1 MKNCVN
7 ILRARGIII
16 NKIKVIDSNYVNL
29 KLEVH
34 AAELVHYFEVTFDFK
49 NREILFVD
57 SVDSLGDSEA
67 GNIIISAGHDL
78 FKNNI
83 PIIGHICK
91 RLLDQFLVRRFN

>member
-7 ILRARGIII
+7 ILRARGIVI
-16 NKIKVIDSNYVNL
+16 NKINVLNSDYVNL

-34 AAELVHYFEVTFDFK
+34 AANLVHYFEVTFDFNDK
-49 NREILFVD
+49 EILFFD
-57 SVDSLGDSEA
+57 SVDSPDDLEEGD
-67 GNIIISAGHDL
+67 IMISAGHEL

-91 RLLDQFLVRRFN
+91 TLLDQFLVRRFN